1 MECGVVRGW
10 IMKSFLEEHGE
21 DGGVAGGLIYRKMP
35 LERGCMEV
43 RIIVVAELLASCT
56 RVGGEERSAGGIE
69 EAAAEGRT
77 ATGGD
82 AVVMRSST
90 GEGSGS
96 DSTTGGSGTS
106 SATDG
111 AGAGSAT
118 FGEELE
124 SETIITASGAGEAEE
139 NDSFVDAV
147 VCTEVQMMAKTL

>member
-1 MECGVVRGW
+1 
-10 IMKSFLEEHGE
+10 MKSFLEEHGE

-43 RIIVVAELLASCT
+43 WIIVVAELLASCT
-56 RVGGEERSAGGIE
+56 RVDGEERSAGGIE

-96 DSTTGGSGTS
+96 DSTTGGSG
-106 SATDG
+106 
-111 AGAGSAT
+111 AGSAT

-124 SETIITASGAGEAEE
+124 SETIISASGAGEAEE
-139 NDSFVDAV
+139 SDSFVDAV